1 MKFWTLRDEIYNSL
15 HRWPSMVIFFALG
28 CIVGWAL
35 SFLLPSSYR
44 ATTQIYVGLNP
55 YRAYS
60 DSKWLALAK
69 PKYSNIDDYKN
80 WQMSE
85 LESAIY
91 LDEILQETLEKL
103 REDDPYW
110 LQVDIQEIKNILGA
124 EWRSAGTWSLV
135 AETSS
140 PERAEQAVRT
150 WSEIAVKRVQD
161 AVQSAQQAAMI
172 DEELQSLIEEFLQV
186 RTRKET
192 LKTSRDALK
201 GWADTAQRPT
211 KNVPLDPIERWKVE
225 SIAASTAQFTPGWM
239 ALLDEQP
246 DENAPSEA
254 YIEWIDQISV
264 TIDNELSLIELRS
277 KRLNAERSQLESQ
290 YSQVYKSS
298 LGLSSNVVIEG
309 LQNIP
314 SKRLKPTGNLVLIGG
329 IIGLS
334 SWILLQLVIISR
346 SEPEQ

>member
-1 MKFWTLRDEIYNSL
+1 MKYWTLRDEIYNSL

-28 CIVGWAL
+28 CVLGWAL
-35 SFLLPSSYR
+35 SFLLLSSYR

-60 DSKWLALAK
+60 DSRWLALAK

-91 LDEILQETLEKL
+91 LDEILQETLKKL

-110 LQVDIQEIKNILGA
+110 QQVDIYELNSMLEA

-135 AETSS
+135 AESSS
-140 PERAEQAVRT
+140 PERAEQAVRA
-150 WSEIAVKRVQD
+150 WSEIAVIRVQD
-161 AVQSAQQAAMI
+161 AVKSAQRTAII
-172 DEELQSLIEEFLQV
+172 DEELQSVIEELLQV

-192 LKTSRDALK
+192 LKTSRFALK
-201 GWADTAQRPT
+201 EWADTARGPAM
-211 KNVPLDPIERWKVE
+211 NEHLDPIERWKVE
-225 SIAASTAQFTPGWM
+225 SIAAGAAQFTPGWM

-246 DENAPSEA
+246 DENAPPEA
-254 YIEWIDQISV
+254 YIEWIDQISA
-264 TIDNELSLIELRS
+264 TIDNELSLLEPRS
-277 KRLNAERSQLESQ
+277 KKLNAEQSQLESQ
-290 YSQVYKSS
+290 YSQVSKSS
-298 LGLSSNVVIEG
+298 LGLSPSIVIEG
-309 LQNIP
+309 LQNAP
-314 SKRLKPTGNLVLIGG
+314 TKRLKPTGNLVLIGG

-346 SEPEQ
+346 SKPEQ

>member
-1 MKFWTLRDEIYNSL
+1 MKYWKLRDEIYNSL
-15 HRWPSMVIFFALG
+15 HRWPSMVVFFALG
-28 CIVGWAL
+28 CFLGWVL
-35 SFLLPSSYR
+35 SLLLPPSYR

-60 DSKWLALAK
+60 DSRWLALAK

-103 REDDPYW
+103 REDEPYW
-110 LQVDIQEIKNILGA
+110 QQVDIQELGNILGA

-135 AETSS
+135 AEASS
-140 PERAEQAVRT
+140 PERAEQAVRA
-150 WSEIAVKRVQD
+150 WSEIAVIRVEG
-161 AVQSAQQAAMI
+161 AVQSAQQTAKI
-172 DEELQSLIEEFLQV
+172 DEELQSVIDELLQV

-192 LKTSRDALK
+192 LKSSQDALK
-201 GWADTAQRPT
+201 EWVDIAQGPA
-211 KNVPLDPIERWKVE
+211 KNEPLDPIERWKVE
-225 SIAASTAQFTPGWM
+225 SIAAGTAQFTPGWM

-246 DENAPSEA
+246 DENAPPEA
-254 YIEWIDQISV
+254 YIEWIDKISA
-264 TIDNELSLIELRS
+264 TIDTELTLLEPRR

-290 YSQVYKSS
+290 YSKVSKSS
-298 LGLSSNVVIEG
+298 LGLSPNIVIEG

-314 SKRLKPTGNLVLIGG
+314 PKRLKPAGNLVLIGG

-334 SWILLQLVIISR
+334 SWIFLQLVIISR
-346 SEPEQ
+346 SKPE

>member
-1 MKFWTLRDEIYNSL
+1 
-15 HRWPSMVIFFALG
+15 MVVFFVLG
-28 CIVGWAL
+28 CILGWVL
-35 SFLLPSSYR
+35 SLLLPPTYR

-60 DSKWLALAK
+60 DSRWLALAK

-91 LDEILQETLEKL
+91 LNKILQETLAKL

-110 LQVDIQEIKNILGA
+110 QQVDIQELGNILGA

-140 PERAEQAVRT
+140 PERAEQAVRA
-150 WSEIAVKRVQD
+150 WSEIAVMRVQD
-161 AVQSAQQAAMI
+161 AVQSAQRTAMI
-172 DEELQSLIEEFLQV
+172 DEELQSVIEELLQV

-192 LKTSRDALK
+192 LKTSQDALK
-201 GWADTAQRPT
+201 EWADTAQRSA
-211 KNVPLDPIERWKVE
+211 KNESIDPIKRWKVE
-225 SIAASTAQFTPGWM
+225 SIAAGAAQFTPGWI

-246 DENAPSEA
+246 DENAPAEE
-254 YIEWIDQISV
+254 YIEWIDQISS
-264 TIDNELSLIELRS
+264 TIDNELSLLEPRS

-290 YSQVYKSS
+290 YSQASKSS
-298 LGLSSNVVIEG
+298 LGLSPNIVIEG

-314 SKRLKPTGNLVLIGG
+314 PKRLKPTGNLVLIGG

-334 SWILLQLVIISR
+334 SWIFLQLAIISR
-346 SEPEQ
+346 SKPEQ

>member
-1 MKFWTLRDEIYNSL
+1 MRYWKLRDEIYNSL

-28 CIVGWAL
+28 CILGWVL
-35 SFLLPSSYR
+35 SLLLPPTYR

-60 DSKWLALAK
+60 DSRWLALAK

-85 LESAIY
+85 LELAIY
-91 LDEILQETLEKL
+91 LDEILQETLAKL

-110 LQVDIQEIKNILGA
+110 QQVDIYELNNMLEA

-140 PERAEQAVRT
+140 PERAEQAVRA
-150 WSEIAVKRVQD
+150 WSEIAVLRVQD
-161 AVQSAQQAAMI
+161 AVQSAQRTAMI
-172 DEELQSLIEEFLQV
+172 DEELQSVIEELLQV
-186 RTRKET
+186 RTRKEI
-192 LKTSRDALK
+192 LKTSQDALQEWVDVVQ
-201 GWADTAQRPT
+201 GPA
-211 KNVPLDPIERWKVE
+211 KNEPLDPIERWKVE
-225 SIAASTAQFTPGWM
+225 SIAAGTAQFTPGWM

-246 DENAPSEA
+246 DENAPAEA
-254 YIEWIDQISV
+254 YIEWIYQISSA
-264 TIDNELSLIELRS
+264 IDTELTLLEPRR
-277 KRLNAERSQLESQ
+277 KRLNAERSQLEGQ
-290 YSQVYKSS
+290 YSQVSKSS
-298 LGLSSNVVIEG
+298 LGLSPNIVIEG

-314 SKRLKPTGNLVLIGG
+314 PKRLKPTGNLVLIGG

-334 SWILLQLVIISR
+334 SWIFLQLVIISR
-346 SEPEQ
+346 SKPE

>member
-1 MKFWTLRDEIYNSL
+1 MKYWTLRDEIYNSL
-15 HRWPSMVIFFALG
+15 HRWPSMVVFFALG
-28 CIVGWAL
+28 CILGWAL

-44 ATTQIYVGLNP
+44 VTTQIYVGLNP

-60 DSKWLALAK
+60 DSRWLALAK

-103 REDDPYW
+103 REDEPYW
-110 LQVDIQEIKNILGA
+110 QQVDIQELRNILGA

-135 AETSS
+135 AEASN
-140 PERAEQAVRT
+140 PERAEQAVRA
-150 WSEIAVKRVQD
+150 WSKIAVIRVED
-161 AVQSAQQAAMI
+161 AVQSAQQTAMI
-172 DEELQSLIEEFLQV
+172 DEELQSVIDELLQV

-192 LKTSRDALK
+192 LKTSQDALK
-201 GWADTAQRPT
+201 EWADIAQGPA
-211 KNVPLDPIERWKVE
+211 KNEPLDPIERWKVK
-225 SIAASTAQFTPGWM
+225 SIAAGAAQFTPIWM

-246 DENAPSEA
+246 DENAPLKA
-254 YIEWIDQISV
+254 YIEWIDKISS
-264 TIDNELSLIELRS
+264 TIDNELFLLEPRS
-277 KRLNAERSQLESQ
+277 KRLNADRSQLESQ
-290 YSQVYKSS
+290 YSQVSKSS
-298 LGLSSNVVIEG
+298 LGLSPNIVIEG
-309 LQNIP
+309 FQNIP
-314 SKRLKPTGNLVLIGG
+314 PKRLKPTGNLVLIGG

>member
-1 MKFWTLRDEIYNSL
+1 MRYWKLRDEIYNSL

-28 CIVGWAL
+28 CILGWVL
-35 SFLLPSSYR
+35 SLLLPPTYR

-60 DSKWLALAK
+60 DSRWLALAK

-91 LDEILQETLEKL
+91 LDEILQETLAKL

-110 LQVDIQEIKNILGA
+110 QQVDIYELNNMLEA

-140 PERAEQAVRT
+140 PERAEQAVRA
-150 WSEIAVKRVQD
+150 WSEIAVLRVQD
-161 AVQSAQQAAMI
+161 AVQSAQRTAMI
-172 DEELQSLIEEFLQV
+172 DEELQSVIEELLQV
-186 RTRKET
+186 RTRKEI
-192 LKTSRDALK
+192 LKTSQDALQEWVDVVQ
-201 GWADTAQRPT
+201 GPA
-211 KNVPLDPIERWKVE
+211 KNEPLDPIERWKVE
-225 SIAASTAQFTPGWM
+225 SIAAGTAQFTPGWM

-246 DENAPSEA
+246 DENAPAEA
-254 YIEWIDQISV
+254 YIEWIYQISSA
-264 TIDNELSLIELRS
+264 IDTELTLLEPRR
-277 KRLNAERSQLESQ
+277 KRLNAERSQLEGQ
-290 YSQVYKSS
+290 YSQVSKSS
-298 LGLSSNVVIEG
+298 LGLSPNIVIEG

-314 SKRLKPTGNLVLIGG
+314 PKRLKPTGNLVLIGG

-334 SWILLQLVIISR
+334 SWIFLQLVIISR
-346 SEPEQ
+346 SKPE

>member
-1 MKFWTLRDEIYNSL
+1 MRYWKLRDEIYNSL

-60 DSKWLALAK
+60 DSRWLALAK

-91 LDEILQETLEKL
+91 LDEILQETLAKL

-110 LQVDIQEIKNILGA
+110 QQVDIYELNNMLEA

-140 PERAEQAVRT
+140 PERAEQAVRA
-150 WSEIAVKRVQD
+150 WSEIAVLRVQD
-161 AVQSAQQAAMI
+161 AVQSAQRTAMI
-172 DEELQSLIEEFLQV
+172 DEELQSVIEELLQV
-186 RTRKET
+186 RTRKEI
-192 LKTSRDALK
+192 LKTSQDALQEWVDVVQ
-201 GWADTAQRPT
+201 GPA
-211 KNVPLDPIERWKVE
+211 KNEPLDPIERWKVE
-225 SIAASTAQFTPGWM
+225 SIAAGTAQFTPGWM

-246 DENAPSEA
+246 DENAPAEA
-254 YIEWIDQISV
+254 YIEWIYQISSA
-264 TIDNELSLIELRS
+264 IDTELTLLEPRR
-277 KRLNAERSQLESQ
+277 KRLNAERSQLEGQ
-290 YSQVYKSS
+290 YSQVSKSS
-298 LGLSSNVVIEG
+298 LGLSPNIVIEG

-314 SKRLKPTGNLVLIGG
+314 LKRLKPTGNLVLIGR

-334 SWILLQLVIISR
+334 SWIFLQLVIISR
-346 SEPEQ
+346 SKPE